1 MKTTN
6 TLICILLLFTATS
19 LFAQNNFTE
28 GYVITWQNDTIHGKI
43 RERSPFMADDLVE
56 LKNMRG
62 TVIKFTSR
70 DIKGYS
76 KSGIVHYI
84 IIDNGW
90 KQEFA
95 RIINDGEIKLLLIR
109 RKSTTTSSTDMSG
122 LIHSGDSYIKEEYYL
137 FNVVNKQLTRV
148 WESNFKT
155 KMADYFSDYAELRN
169 LILNKELRYNDL
181 EIVVAKYNTW
191 KRDQNIT
198 NEI

>member
-1 MKTTN
+1 
-6 TLICILLLFTATS
+6 
-19 LFAQNNFTE
+19 
-28 GYVITWQNDTIHGKI
+28 
-43 RERSPFMADDLVE
+43 
-56 LKNMRG
+56 
-62 TVIKFTSR
+62 
-70 DIKGYS
+70 
-76 KSGIVHYI
+76 
-84 IIDNGW
+84 
-90 KQEFA
+90 
-95 RIINDGEIKLLLIR
+95 
-109 RKSTTTSSTDMSG
+109 MSG